1 MKFEDAVDELIAN
14 KFDNERIRNL
24 PLNIS
29 VIIQELLRACQLNPK
44 LKWSTDAYKLIGRED
59 LVANANV
66 NNESNVQLNRGLDE
80 DRDKVTIQNIIDLF
94 NDKKDERGVNNN
106 DENKNDDN
114 KVISNGID
122 FEDNEIPRLRFS
134 QDHRLREVGR
144 LLNSSELTKIRM
156 LNHTGLP

>member
-94 NDKKDERGVNNN
+94 NDKKDEKGVNNN
-106 DENKNDDN
+106 DENN
-114 KVISNGID
+114 KSNKGN
-122 FEDNEIPRLRFS
+122 DNENMEWS
-134 QDHRLREVGR
+134 N
-144 LLNSSELTKIRM
+144 LLNSI
-156 LNHTGLP
+156 GF